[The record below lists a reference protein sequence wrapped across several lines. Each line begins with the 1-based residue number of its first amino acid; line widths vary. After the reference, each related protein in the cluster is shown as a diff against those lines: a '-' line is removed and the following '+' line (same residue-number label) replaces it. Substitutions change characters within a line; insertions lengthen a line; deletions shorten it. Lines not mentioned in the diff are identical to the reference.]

1 MYSLVLTRYI
11 ALEAGS
17 GILCEHDGQ
26 PGRGSCPSCSPGWG
40 LSSPDPFTNGT
51 ESPLWAFTKY
61 RALNRLALRTK
72 LNATSSM
79 GGAIAY
85 LKWDSMGPRGDAAIM
100 VFNPAG
106 AQTVTIDL
114 RSLPTA
120 VMGARLYDLF
130 VGNESTLLQQ
140 QELQPP
146 LARTWTVQMAAG
158 QFAAFSGFSLGVF
171 APRKGKKSSCRADDG
186 YSKPAIGDTL
196 QACFLE
202 CANDKRCNNVFVEYM
217 NINYME
223 KPPPA
228 NCTLLGPLQDPST
241 GCKGVTNASLGP
253 GGTLIAALPGARSR
267 ATDWPGAMPPL
278 VAGVEGY
285 ALKTDDHLD
294 AQEVALSGPAWSGP
308 SASLVRDA
316 SGQMRIVVDGQILSP
331 SSRYHTGAK
340 LETMVRAGANEIC

>member
-1 MYSLVLTRYI
+1 MNFQKVIHIYLTRYGAGI
-11 ALEAGS
+11 AYRYAG
-17 GILCEHDGQ
+17 DGVRV
-26 PGRGSCPSCSPGWG
+26 GRRLNLGPMMGVARDLASLLAPIAIFAAVA
-40 LSSPDPFTNGT
+40 LVLVT
-51 ESPLWAFTKY
+51 ES
-61 RALNRLALRTK
+61 
-72 LNATSSM
+72 
-79 GGAIAY
+79 
-85 LKWDSMGPRGDAAIM
+85 GP
-100 VFNPAG
+100 
-106 AQTVTIDL
+106 Q
-114 RSLPTA
+114 LP
-120 VMGARLYDLF
+120 
-130 VGNESTLLQQ
+130 
-140 QELQPP
+140 
-146 LARTWTVQMAAG
+146 
-158 QFAAFSGFSLGVF
+158 
-171 APRKGKKSSCRADDG
+171 
-186 YSKPAIGDTL
+186 SKPAIGDTL

-241 GCKGVTNASLGP
+241 GCKRVTNASLGP